1 MYLIRK
7 AIVMLF
13 VLLFAAPLH
22 AEGDTESLRIA
33 LIPKK
38 GIEELISEYQPL
50 IAYLSD
56 ELGMPVEVVPTRS
69 YESVIDAIVS
79 GGVDIAWLG
88 PASYLIA
95 KQRDPHIEPF
105 ARLTLEEGYFTAA
118 GNHYRSIL
126 LVRRASGISRVSQ
139 LKGGRVALTDPA
151 STSGSLIPN
160 SEFAAAAGTRLERF
174 FAAQVYAGSHDNA
187 LDALLE
193 GRVDAAFVASVRAD
207 QYLQSQRMER
217 DTLRVLWRSEPI
229 HYDPFVFSGGLSPA
243 LKRRVSELMFANS
256 PALAAFFDSQQA
268 TGLVA
273 AGDADYERL
282 RRYIAR

>member
-7 AIVMLF
+7 AIVALF

-118 GNHYRSIL
+118 GESL
-126 LVRRASGISRVSQ
+126 SV
-139 LKGGRVALTDPA
+139 DPA
-151 STSGSLIPN
+151 GAPC
-160 SEFAAAAGTRLERF
+160 
-174 FAAQVYAGSHDNA
+174 
-187 LDALLE
+187 
-193 GRVDAAFVASVRAD
+193 
-207 QYLQSQRMER
+207 QR
-217 DTLRVLWRSEPI
+217 
-229 HYDPFVFSGGLSPA
+229 H
-243 LKRRVSELMFANS
+243 FANITAERRS
-256 PALAAFFDSQQA
+256 R
-268 TGLVA
+268 G
-273 AGDADYERL
+273 ADRSGEHLGRPDTQ
-282 RRYIAR
+282 

>member
-1 MYLIRK
+1 MHLIRR
-7 AIVMLF
+7 AVVALF
-13 VLLFAAPLH
+13 VLLIAAPLH
-22 AEGDTESLRIA
+22 ADGRTERLRIA

-38 GIEELISEYQPL
+38 SMEELMGEHQPL
-50 IAYLSD
+50 VAYLS
-56 ELGMPVEVVPTRS
+56 EGLGIPVELVPTRS

-88 PASYLIA
+88 PAAYLIA
-95 KQRDPHIEPF
+95 KQRDARIEPF
-105 ARLTLEEGYFTAA
+105 ARLALEEGHFTAA
-118 GNHYRSIL
+118 GHYYRSIL
-126 LVRRASGISRVSQ
+126 LVRRASGVSRMSQ

-160 SEFAAAAGTRLERF
+160 NEFVAAAGTRLEHF

-207 QYLQSQRMER
+207 DYLQSQRMER

-229 HYDPFVFSGGLSPA
+229 HYDPFVFSGGVSPA
-243 LKRRVSELMFANS
+243 LKRRVSELMFANP
-256 PALAAFFDSQQA
+256 PALAAFFASQQA